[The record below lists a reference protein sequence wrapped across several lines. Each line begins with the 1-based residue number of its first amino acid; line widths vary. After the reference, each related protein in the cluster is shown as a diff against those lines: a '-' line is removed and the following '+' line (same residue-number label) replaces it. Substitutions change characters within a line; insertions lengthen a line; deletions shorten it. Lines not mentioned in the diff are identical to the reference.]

1 MKKKLLLISLIAIL
15 LLPITSF
22 AKSKEETSKYTST
35 NLEETLTS
43 AGIELANKNYKEND
57 KQVKIYLFRGASCSY
72 CHAFLEYLNSISE
85 EYGKYFKLE
94 AYEVWED
101 NKNIDL
107 YDDVVN
113 YLNKRIGQTKY
124 QSGSVPLIIIGE
136 EVFQGYSEVYNEN
149 IIATIKNEYNA
160 KEKYDVMEEKEKQ
173 KKIDAR
179 NAFFESSK
187 FSIICSTVITIIVTV
202 SLILY
207 FNNEIAKLN
216 RKIARL
222 EKKTVPFKEER
233 RHEEKEEVKEEKNLS
248 NKNNAK
254 KSSKKKQ

>member
-15 LLPITSF
+15 LLPVVSF
-22 AKSKEETSKYTST
+22 AKSKEETPKYTST

-43 AGIELANKNYKEND
+43 SGIELANKNYKEDD
-57 KQVKIYLFRGASCSY
+57 KQVKIYLFRGSSCSY
-72 CHAFLEYLNSISE
+72 CHSFLEYLNSISE

-94 AYEVWED
+94 AYEVWQD
-101 NKNIDL
+101 SKNIEL
-107 YDDVVN
+107 YDEVVT
-113 YLNKRIGQTKY
+113 YLNNHIGQTKY

-136 EVFQGYSEVYNEN
+136 EVFQGYSEAYDED
-149 IIATIKNEYNA
+149 IITAIKNEYNA

-179 NAFFESSK
+179 NAFFGSSK

-207 FNNEIAKLN
+207 FNNKINELN
-216 RKIARL
+216 RKIDRL
-222 EKKTVPFKEER
+222 EKKPVPFKEER
-233 RHEEKEEVKEEKNLS
+233 SHEEKEKVKEEKNLS
-248 NKNNAK
+248 NKNNSK